1 MFSKKKYSQSN
12 RGRAAG
18 QEKGEWLYAEKDQKK
33 KKEKRQKKK
42 SILFLIVCENGDL
55 VFK

>member
-1 MFSKKKYSQSN
+1 MAI
-12 RGRAAG
+12 RR
-18 QEKGEWLYAEKDQKK
+18 ERPE

-42 SILFLIVCENGDL
+42 SILFLIVCEKGDL